1 MSRPPRIAD
10 EDQPAPR
17 ALLGDAQQHIDRVG
31 DYVEKCERV
40 GLPDR
45 AAELRDTQR
54 TRDPEPS
61 PPTVDD
67 KTADLFEDGT
77 PKPATDAATNGEAH
91 DPDDST
97 ADGQE
102 PETAPFE

>member
-40 GLPDR
+40 GLPAR

-54 TRDPEPS
+54 YIRRLVRAISLLTEKDPHP
-61 PPTVDD
+61 
-67 KTADLFEDGT
+67 
-77 PKPATDAATNGEAH
+77 
-91 DPDDST
+91 
-97 ADGQE
+97 
-102 PETAPFE
+102 